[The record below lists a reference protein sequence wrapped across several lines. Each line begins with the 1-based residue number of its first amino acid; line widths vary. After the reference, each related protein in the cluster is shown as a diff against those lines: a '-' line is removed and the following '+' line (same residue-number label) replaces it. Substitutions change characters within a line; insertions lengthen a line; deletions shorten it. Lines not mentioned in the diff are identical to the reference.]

1 MPITGLDEAG
11 REDGIVVFH
20 SGTRRRADGRFES
33 AGGRVLGVTARAP
46 TLAAA
51 RLRAYAACDRIHF
64 DAMQLRRDIA
74 AAAALR

>member
-1 MPITGLDEAG
+1 
-11 REDGIVVFH
+11 
-20 SGTRRRADGRFES
+20 
-33 AGGRVLGVTARAP
+33 VTARAP